1 MFFFFFQAEDGIRD
15 LTVTGVQTCALPI
28 YFSLSRVV
36 FNPATLGRGDD
47 ELQHTLTH
55 EFTHVAFGPV
65 TSNATPV
72 WLIEGL
78 AEYVAFADEK
88 ASDAFISRAATHVTG
103 TDLPADRSFYNSA
116 DNYLLGW
123 LACRL
128 IAQRYGQ
135 PKLIA
140 LYDYFKDHT
149 DTDGGFRAVLGVG
162 QADFLAVWRT
172 YLQGLRTA

>member
-1 MFFFFFQAEDGIRD
+1 
-15 LTVTGVQTCALPI
+15 
-28 YFSLSRVV
+28 
-36 FNPATLGRGDD
+36 
-47 ELQHTLTH
+47 
-55 EFTHVAFGPV
+55 V

-162 QADFLAVWRT
+162 QADFLAAWRT